1 MENALAIPEPVVSS
15 AATQNAAQNSKVVCI
30 DSDGGTVFVNSLGPG
45 HGSCIAQVELKRN
58 SSTTVL
64 GVVKHLIDGKTGKG
78 SLQAVCRKHS
88 KCLCWVSNTEN
99 SQLLFEWLAEA
110 RVATRDHHLNLG
122 TELKKSIGMK
132 VRS

>member
-1 MENALAIPEPVVSS
+1 MAIPEPVVSS
-15 AATQNAAQNSKVVCI
+15 GATQNAAQSSKVVCI

-45 HGSCIAQVELKRN
+45 HGSTVAQVELRKD

-64 GVVKHLIDGKTGKG
+64 GIVKHLIDNKTGKG
-78 SLQAVCRKHS
+78 SLQAVCRRHS
-88 KCLCWVSNTEN
+88 KCLCWVSKTEHI
-99 SQLLFEWLAEA
+99 QLLIEWLAEA